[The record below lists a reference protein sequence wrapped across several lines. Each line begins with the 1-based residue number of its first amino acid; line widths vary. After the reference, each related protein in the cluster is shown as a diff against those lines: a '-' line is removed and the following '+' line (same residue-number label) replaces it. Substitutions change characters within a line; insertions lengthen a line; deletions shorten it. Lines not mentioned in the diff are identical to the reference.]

1 MAAVRRTHHRN
12 LVHLLGFCMEGS
24 RKLLVYEYM
33 SNGSLADFIFKAER
47 RPLWKERVRISLEVA
62 RGILYLHEESE
73 IQIIHCDIKPQNI
86 LLDDSWT
93 AKICDFS
100 LARLSMPN
108 QSVTDTGA
116 RGSRGYM
123 APEWQKNGLI
133 TVKSDV
139 YSFGVLLLEIV
150 CCRSYLE
157 VNVSTA
163 DEVLLAT
170 WVYNCFVAGE
180 LNKLVGE
187 EDVHMKTLE
196 RMVKVGLLCIQDDP
210 NLRPAMKNV
219 MLMLE
224 GTMDVPVPPSPTPL
238 VIA

>member
-1 MAAVRRTHHRN
+1 M
-12 LVHLLGFCMEGS
+12 
-24 RKLLVYEYM
+24 
-33 SNGSLADFIFKAER
+33 
-47 RPLWKERVRISLEVA
+47 
-62 RGILYLHEESE
+62 
-73 IQIIHCDIKPQNI
+73 
-86 LLDDSWT
+86 
-93 AKICDFS
+93 
-100 LARLSMPN
+100 
-108 QSVTDTGA
+108 
-116 RGSRGYM
+116 
-123 APEWQKNGLI
+123 
-133 TVKSDV
+133 
-139 YSFGVLLLEIV
+139 EIV

-238 VIA
+238 VIT